1 MTTEIAKFRCPF
13 CGHML
18 GEEEAKNAQQKKQ
31 KEIDEIVE
39 QKLQQQIKQVQI
51 EHAKEIQK
59 INELHKLNRETEINV
74 RVDKKLSEE
83 KMLMRLEHSK
93 ELEEKDRQ
101 IETARLEN
109 SEYINEK
116 ISDAISNNEIKHR
129 QREAERELHHG
140 RIEADNKKLMDQVE
154 KLQKTLDNIPQE
166 LRGTASE
173 FVLSEELRKE
183 FPLDEVRT
191 KKVGVAMADVI
202 QTIVTNAGE
211 KLLIPIVYDRKTGDS
226 VTKLDIAKAK
236 SYKTIHN
243 TEYSIIV
250 TDKGI
255 KDNRLSEERE
265 GVLIVHP
272 RIVVDIAKRTR
283 SFVIEIS
290 KLTQCNK
297 GRQTKQARLYDYFTS
312 TEYYRDFEETN
323 ETKKKIDELQ
333 RKEED
338 YHKTMW
344 NRRKEYVEKWFEINY
359 KNERIVSDITQEDL
373 IPDPEEKKERKE
385 DEFDSSS

>member
-51 EHAKEIQK
+51 DHAKEIQK

-202 QTIVTNAGE
+202 QTIVTNSGE